1 MLVAPRE
8 RLVSCSQ
15 RALMEK
21 GVGSHCALCHD
32 LAGNKSLLQ
41 PAVGTILAA
50 GEFGPQQEEIASV
63 SPSNTFP
70 SVQQST
76 AKASMKRG

>member
-8 RLVSCSQ
+8 RWVPCS
-15 RALMEK
+15 RHALMGQ
-21 GVGSHCALCHD
+21 GVGSHCALCYD

-63 SPSNTFP
+63 SPPNTFP
-70 SVQQST
+70 SVQQSA